1 MIRKKKMTKDHDIIE
16 LKKLS
21 GRQLDEFCTY
31 WNSGPVHDGRKQKTK
46 GISVEKDRDYRKD
59 FYRQHL
65 LSDGWA
71 VYRHKHD
78 DLLMLSENGA
88 LRLKGNAE
96 EILGLLNNLLKLPT
110 RLSNEKPYK
119 Q

>member
-46 GISVEKDRDYRKD
+46 GRRAFTGSICCRTDGLFIAISMMI
-59 FYRQHL
+59 F
-65 LSDGWA
+65 
-71 VYRHKHD
+71 
-78 DLLMLSENGA
+78 
-88 LRLKGNAE
+88 
-96 EILGLLNNLLKLPT
+96 
-110 RLSNEKPYK
+110 
-119 Q
+119 